1 MAIPSFVDF
10 AVTSASIKVANNST
24 LGSNSF
30 LSGSTAI
37 NVSQDPSFIAQPD
50 AGSVILAQAS
60 SMVHRAGYS
69 FKSEGAIFRGGS
81 TSIRVTDAY
90 YDDQVVTIFVNTNAP
105 ATSEYRGFVGVDVD
119 KRVYWS

>member
-37 NVSQDPSFIAQPD
+37 SVGLDPTAISAPD
-50 AGSVILAQAS
+50 VGYVVLAQAS
-60 SMVHRAGYS
+60 SMVHRVGYS
-69 FKSEGAIFRGGS
+69 FSNQGAIFRGSS
-81 TSIRVTDAY
+81 TSISVTDQY
-90 YDDQVVTIFVNTNAP
+90 YDDQVVTIFVDTSAP
-105 ATSEYRGFVGVDVD
+105 ATSEYRGFVGLDTS
-119 KRVYWS
+119 KRVYWA